1 MKNSFYFLFLLLST
15 SVLFFSCKKGQENE
29 KGAIGYIYTSTNSS
43 SGNHIIALE
52 RRIDGSLE
60 EAKYSPYATGATGDA
75 GEGDF
80 DEQWSL
86 RIVGD
91 YLLAVNAGNN
101 PVNGSI
107 SVFKINKDNGRLTQV
122 DQNPST
128 PQMDNMDSRGV
139 RPVSIA
145 VNTSSYKTWIVVGN
159 QFANPNYQGDPAVKF
174 GDVMNS
180 DLRNLAIFSFN
191 QSTGRLEFR
200 KIGAVYND
208 GTSGGPTTVLFNNAG
223 NKLAVSTWGVTHFLT
238 PSPSLELQKP
248 GRLYIYDFAEE
259 QLSQTGMF
267 QEEGISGNI
276 GLSWSPNQKYI
287 YMANFNITL
296 SKGNNSLTV
305 HDGSTAAKLQ
315 NFATG
320 SPTDNDEACW
330 THVTADNKRLYVSSF
345 TGNIVS
351 AFDIGSDDKLSV
363 SLTPNFFMRRNVPVP
378 DTKDEYEASGGFL
391 YVSGAFQ
398 SHSVST
404 FKMGSDGSLTEQP
417 GSPYHIP
424 SSAGKTSMEQSFIGL
439 IGFDKNLNDSKSPS
453 SE

>member
-1 MKNSFYFLFLLLST
+1 MKNLFYFFFFLLST
-15 SVLFFSCKKGQENE
+15 SALLFSCKKGRDNE

-60 EAKYSPYATGATGDA
+60 EAKYSPYSTGATGDA

-107 SVFKINKDNGRLTQV
+107 SVFKINKENGKLTQV

-139 RPVSIA
+139 RPTTIA
-145 VNTSSYKTWIVVGN
+145 VNTSSDKTWIVVGN
-159 QFANPNYQGDPAVKF
+159 QFANPNYQGDPPVKF

-180 DLRNLAIFSFN
+180 DLRNLAVFTFN
-191 QSTGRLEFR
+191 KSSGQLEFK

-208 GTSGGPTTVLFNNAG
+208 GTYGGPTTALFNDAG
-223 NKLAVSTWGVTHFLT
+223 TKLAVSTWGVAAFLT
-238 PSPSLELQKP
+238 PSPNVSLQKP
-248 GRLYIYDFAEE
+248 GRLYVYDFSNGE
-259 QLSQTGMF
+259 LTQTGLF

-296 SKGNNSLTV
+296 AKGDNSVTV
-305 HDGSTAAKLQ
+305 HDGNTAEKLQ

-320 SPTDNDEACW
+320 STTDNDEACW
-330 THVTADNKRLYVSSF
+330 THITPDNKRLYVSSF

-351 AFDIGSDDKLSV
+351 LFNIGSDDKLSV
-363 SLTPNFFMRRNVPVP
+363 SLTPNFVKRRNVPMP
-378 DTKDEYEASGGFL
+378 DTKDIYEGSGGFL
-391 YVSGAFQ
+391 YVNGAFQ
-398 SHSVST
+398 SHSVT
-404 FKMGSDGSLTEQP
+404 VFKMQGDGSLIEQP

-439 IGFDKNLNDSKSPS
+439 IGFDKSLDNYKSPA

>member
-1 MKNSFYFLFLLLST
+1 MKRIILIVLT
-15 SVLFFSCKKGQENE
+15 TTLFFSCKKGRENE

-60 EAKYSPYATGATGDA
+60 EAKSSPYSTGATGDA
-75 GEGDF
+75 VEGDF
-80 DEQWSL
+80 DSQWSL

-107 SVFKINKDNGRLTQV
+107 SVFKINRDNGRLSQV

-145 VNTSSYKTWIVVGN
+145 VNASSSKTWIVVGN

-180 DLRNLAIFSFN
+180 DLRNLAVFTFN
-191 QSTGRLEFR
+191 HSTGRLEFK

-208 GTSGGPTTVLFNNAG
+208 GTYGGPTTVLFNNAG
-223 NKLAVSTWGVTHFLT
+223 NKLAVATWGVTHFLT
-238 PSPSLELQKP
+238 PSPSLDFLKP
-248 GRLYIYDFAEE
+248 GRLYIYDFAEG
-259 QLSQTGMF
+259 QLSQTGVF

-276 GLSWSPNQKYI
+276 GLSWSPTEKYI

-296 SKGNNSLTV
+296 LKGDNSLTV
-305 HDGSTAAKLQ
+305 HDGNTAAKLQ
-315 NFATG
+315 NFTTG

-330 THVTADNKRLYVSSF
+330 THVTANNKRLYVSSF

-363 SLTPNFFMRRNVPVP
+363 SLTPNFFMRRNVPMP
-378 DTKDEYEASGGFL
+378 DTKDEYEGSGGFL

-404 FKMGSDGSLTEQP
+404 FKMGSEGSLTEQS

-439 IGFDKNLNDSKSPS
+439 TGFDKNLNDFKSPA